1 MLIQATAKLRDELN
15 LEELDQKERPDLFS
29 WHANFLRIN
38 RRKTVVLNNDASNY
52 TVVLYGM
59 KKEDFNKFSAR
70 VKEGIRR
77 AFELEGIKDSLI
89 NKYLSEFEDFTFQK
103 ANNRSYIGRLN
114 YSFKMTERYEGRFN
128 FNQKEIYQSEI
139 SKKISDIP
147 TEEDNEYFYP
157 NERLREKL
165 AEYYGEDDIIKT
177 EAAILKVELEL
188 GEYEAWR
195 KVVVPLNYNFHQ
207 LHNILQKLYNW
218 QSYHLHEFFV
228 YSEEKDDTKNW
239 NQSEYHKDG
248 YKACLN
254 LTINQ
259 ENLEYNKNELNF
271 EAEDF
276 ELAVVNEV
284 KLKDVLPAR
293 IKYIYD
299 FGDNWQHYIETEEI
313 IEDYKSNK
321 PTFLG
326 GEGTAPP
333 EDVGGPGGFSEF
345 MRIISNPDDE
355 DYETM
360 QDWAESQRFKEY
372 DPEDI
377 KSELEHY
384 F

>member
-15 LEELDQKERPDLFS
+15 LEVLEQKERPDLFS
-29 WHANFLRIN
+29 WHANFKRIN
-38 RRKTVVLNNDASNY
+38 RRKTVILVNDFCAY
-52 TVVLYGM
+52 TVVLYGL
-59 KKEDFNKFSAR
+59 KKEDFLKFPER

-77 AFELEGIKDSLI
+77 AFEMEGIKDSLI
-89 NKYLSEFEDFTFQK
+89 EKYLNEFNNFIFQK
-103 ANNRSYIGRLN
+103 TKNRKYVGRLTQACKDIEF
-114 YSFKMTERYEGRFN
+114 YADEFN
-128 FNQKEIYQSEI
+128 EKEIYQAESSKNI
-139 SKKISDIP
+139 SHTLFKEVDSD
-147 TEEDNEYFYP
+147 DYFSAD
-157 NERLREKL
+157 ERLREKL
-165 AEYYGEDDIIKT
+165 TEYYGEDDIIKI

-218 QSYHLHEFFV
+218 QSYHLHEFFI
-228 YSEEKDDTKNW
+228 YSEEKDDTKCW

-248 YKACLN
+248 YKASLN

-259 ENLEYNKNELNF
+259 QNLEYNKNELNF

-276 ELAVVNEV
+276 ELAVANEV

-313 IEDYKSNK
+313 IKDYKSNK
-321 PTFLG
+321 PVLLE

-345 MRIISNPDDE
+345 MQIISNPDDE
-355 DYETM
+355 DYESM

-377 KSELEHY
+377 QSDLD
-384 F
+384 FI

>member
-15 LEELDQKERPDLFS
+15 LEELEQKERPDLFS

-59 KKEDFNKFSAR
+59 KKEDFNKFSVR
-70 VKEGIRR
+70 VKEGIRK

-114 YSFKMTERYEGRFN
+114 YSCKMTERFAERIN

-139 SKKISDIP
+139 AKKISDIP
-147 TEEDNEYFYP
+147 TKGDNEYFYP

-195 KVVVPLNYNFHQ
+195 KVIVPLSYNFHQ
-207 LHNILQKLYNW
+207 LHKILQELYNW
-218 QSYHLHEFFV
+218 QDYHLHEFFV
-228 YSEEKDDTKNW
+228 YSEEKDDTKCW

-248 YKACLN
+248 YKASLN
-254 LTINQ
+254 LTMNQ
-259 ENLEYNKNELNF
+259 ENLEYSKNELNF

-276 ELAVVNEV
+276 ELAVENEL

-299 FGDNWQHYIETEEI
+299 YGDFWHHYIETEEI

-321 PTFLG
+321 PTLFIFKKG
-326 GEGTAPP
+326 G
-333 EDVGGPGGFSEF
+333 S
-345 MRIISNPDDE
+345 
-355 DYETM
+355 
-360 QDWAESQRFKEY
+360 
-372 DPEDI
+372 
-377 KSELEHY
+377 
-384 F
+384 

>member
-15 LEELDQKERPDLFS
+15 LEELEQKERPDLFS

-38 RRKTVVLNNDASNY
+38 RRKTVILVNDACAY
-52 TVVLYGM
+52 TVVLYGL
-59 KKEDFNKFSAR
+59 KKNDFLKFPER
-70 VKEGIRR
+70 VKEGVRR
-77 AFELEGIKDSLI
+77 AFKMEGIKDSLFE
-89 NKYLSEFEDFTFQK
+89 KYLNEFNDFTFQK
-103 ANNRSYIGRLN
+103 TKNRKYVGRLTQTCKDIDF
-114 YSFKMTERYEGRFN
+114 YADEFN
-128 FNQKEIYQSEI
+128 EKEIYQDESSKNISHMLFKEI
-139 SKKISDIP
+139 ESND
-147 TEEDNEYFYP
+147 YFSAD
-157 NERLREKL
+157 ERLREEL
-165 AEYYGEDDIIKT
+165 TEYYGEGDIIKT

-218 QSYHLHEFFV
+218 QGYHLHEFFV

-248 YKACLN
+248 YKASLN

-276 ELAVVNEV
+276 ELAVENEV

-299 FGDNWQHYIETEEI
+299 YGDNWQHYIETEKI

-321 PTFLG
+321 PDFLEG
-326 GEGTAPP
+326 NGTAPS
-333 EDVGGPGGFSEF
+333 EDIGGVGGFSEF
-345 MRIISNPDDE
+345 MRIISNPDHE
-355 DYETM
+355 DYESM
-360 QDWAESQRFKEY
+360 LEWAESQRFKEY
-372 DPEDI
+372 DQEKI
-377 KSELEHY
+377 KAKLERY